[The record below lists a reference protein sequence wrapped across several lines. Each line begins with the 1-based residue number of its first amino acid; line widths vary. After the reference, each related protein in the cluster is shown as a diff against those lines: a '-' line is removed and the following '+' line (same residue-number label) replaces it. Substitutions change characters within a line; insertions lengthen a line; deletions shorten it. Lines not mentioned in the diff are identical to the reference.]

1 MDNFDLKKYLVENKV
16 TTNSRMMNEEN
27 TYSIDL
33 ATIKELLK
41 HSTVLKSHA
50 NAKGGPTIP
59 EIESFID
66 KNHNSGKFLW
76 WYSEPGE
83 ETGLQELSPEVAL
96 ETAKAI
102 ETLSPVPEGVVSGF
116 ASSLHYVENPV
127 DSKKLTSVT
136 KYPTAT
142 KMMKES
148 ETPDSVSMMVFL
160 EGLGINPKDPLF
172 TSAIKSGN
180 VEEIIALLVDTAGNG
195 DAQHPFDGVYT
206 QSDFAQAA
214 RAAQFSEEMVDDLLD
229 MDEIRTLER
238 G

>member
-1 MDNFDLKKYLVENKV
+1 MKE
-16 TTNSRMMNEEN
+16 NEEDFSVELLVPTIYRN
-27 TYSIDL
+27 GETGELAETSAAFGARSELKYMDITNYSDGEELIEWVFDGSLEKAKYFEKEYPGLFRVVDGSKMMKEENSYGANL

-66 KNHNSGKFLW
+66 RNRNNGKFLW

-127 DSKKLTSVT
+127 NLEKLTSVT
-136 KYPTAT
+136 KYPR
-142 KMMKES
+142 
-148 ETPDSVSMMVFL
+148 VSK
-160 EGLGINPKDPLF
+160 G
-172 TSAIKSGN
+172 
-180 VEEIIALLVDTAGNG
+180 
-195 DAQHPFDGVYT
+195 
-206 QSDFAQAA
+206 
-214 RAAQFSEEMVDDLLD
+214 
-229 MDEIRTLER
+229 
-238 G
+238 

>member
-1 MDNFDLKKYLVENKV
+1 MDNFDLRKYLVENKV

-27 TYSIDL
+27 TYSANL

-41 HSTVLKSHA
+41 YSKVLKSHA
-50 NAKGGPTIP
+50 NPKGGPSIP
-59 EIESFID
+59 EIESFIN
-66 KNHNSGKFLW
+66 KNHNNGKFLW

-96 ETAKAI
+96 EVAKAV
-102 ETLSPVPEGVVSGF
+102 ESLSAVPEGVVSGF

-127 DSKKLTSVT
+127 DSKKLASVA
-136 KYPTAT
+136 KHPAVS

-160 EGLGINPKDPLF
+160 EELGINPKDPLF
-172 TSAIKSGN
+172 SSAIKSGN
-180 VEEIIALLVDTAGNG
+180 LEEVISLLTDTAGNG
-195 DAQHPFDGVYT
+195 DAEHPFDGVYT

-214 RAAQFSEEMVDDLLD
+214 KAAQFSEEMIDELLS
-229 MDEIRTLER
+229 MTPIRTLER